1 MAFNL
6 SMIQVAHWL
15 DNLPFEQSTPK
26 TDQDRARKRRQS
38 LKLSEPRKRRYP
50 ISPPRSRGANSQSSK
65 LSDEAKMLPT
75 TPAKRAHDND
85 ANFDNEPTPRAE
97 TTSTSRHPLSN
108 PPNITSRSDTSSFAS
123 RSDVSMSR
131 DSKRSKRPQ
140 SPTKLFPMYGPEGHR
155 LVRDSLNPTAP
166 RHSMSRSIFELIRD
180 VNDVSRSISIIPQ
193 SIKVALEQHLHD
205 TMSLDRV
212 HDWMFFADT
221 GDIRDLDKSLFW
233 ASDREVLRRAL
244 RIADRSGHCSQ
255 MLSDES
261 AWNNLV
267 HSPLLDL
274 FVNDMYDSEGQ
285 ELLDFMSCTTTNI
298 HSAYHRFPDA
308 ASRVDYVFRFIPEHD
323 PALQTPSD
331 VMAPCFNWTSDRLL
345 QQYPLAFSIETKRYG
360 GNTAKGEQQMGIWHA
375 AQWEF
380 LISWAGAEATSK
392 LDFLPGVVVQGH
404 IWSLVM
410 TTRSQ
415 ATTTVLC
422 SVEFGNTS
430 SVIGVFQVMAGL
442 RRVRK
447 WCLDVLWPWYKEH
460 LPGLCQSSVREE
472 ELGIVV
478 SAS

>member
-1 MAFNL
+1 
-6 SMIQVAHWL
+6 
-15 DNLPFEQSTPK
+15 
-26 TDQDRARKRRQS
+26 
-38 LKLSEPRKRRYP
+38 
-50 ISPPRSRGANSQSSK
+50 
-65 LSDEAKMLPT
+65 MLPT

-123 RSDVSMSR
+123 RSDVSMPR
-131 DSKRSKRPQ
+131 DSKRSKRSQ

-166 RHSMSRSIFELIRD
+166 RHSMSRSISELFRD

-193 SIKVALEQHLHD
+193 SIKVALEQHLED

-221 GDIRDLDKSLFW
+221 GGIRDLDKSLSW

-274 FVNDMYDSEGQ
+274 FVNDMYDSEDQ

-298 HSAYHRFPDA
+298 DSAYHRFPDA
-308 ASRVDYVFRFIPEHD
+308 ASRVDYVLRFIPEHD
-323 PALQTPSD
+323 PDFQTPSD

-380 LISWAGAEATSK
+380 LISRAGAEATSK

-430 SVIGVFQVMAGL
+430 SVIGVFQVMSGL

-447 WCLDVLWPWYKEH
+447 WSLDVLWPWYKEH
-460 LPGLCQSSVREE
+460 LPGLCQYSVRE